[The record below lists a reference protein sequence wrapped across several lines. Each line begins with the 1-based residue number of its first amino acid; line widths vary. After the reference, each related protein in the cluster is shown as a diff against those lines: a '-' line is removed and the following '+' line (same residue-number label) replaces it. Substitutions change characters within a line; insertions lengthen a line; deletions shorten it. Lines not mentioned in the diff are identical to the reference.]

1 MRWMEA
7 GGGVNQ
13 GGFHYQHYYL
23 GERFRA
29 PNEYIAKCNQKSGM
43 QEMEGCWV
51 DNLSSSEGG
60 QVEESGLIVGGN
72 SSLWQL
78 LTRNKK

>member
-1 MRWMEA
+1 
-7 GGGVNQ
+7 
-13 GGFHYQHYYL
+13 
-23 GERFRA
+23 
-29 PNEYIAKCNQKSGM
+29 
-43 QEMEGCWV
+43 MEGCWV